1 MIGDERVTRLGA
13 KLRSLSIDELPQ
25 LWNVAK
31 GDMSVVG
38 PRPPI
43 EYELPMYS
51 ELDLRR
57 LAGPPGL
64 TGWWQVNGR
73 SELTFQEMVE
83 LDVTYLDRQSIWL
96 DLRILARTVPTVFST
111 RGAG

>member
-1 MIGDERVTRLGA
+1 M
-13 KLRSLSIDELPQ
+13 SL
-25 LWNVAK
+25 
-31 GDMSVVG
+31 VG

-43 EYELPMYS
+43 EYEVPMYA
-51 ELDLRR
+51 EPDLRR
-57 LAGPPGL
+57 MAGPPGL
-64 TGWWQVNGR
+64 TGMWQVNGR

-96 DLRILARTVPTVFST
+96 DLTILARTVPTVFST